1 MQLKPEKLVLPDVAD
16 KSRSKRREAPIEAP
30 AEDAPSDPS
39 APKLRL
45 QKLLADLGVASRRQ
59 CETLIEQGRVEVNGI
74 VRSALPV
81 FIDPFT
87 DRITVDGRHIAIPKP
102 TRRSASTDQAQLEQG
117 FSAKIYLLFHK
128 PSRVLTASA
137 DPVGR
142 VTVSELVDHPMV
154 REGKA
159 RIYPVGRLEW
169 EATGLV
175 LLTNDGQLAH
185 RLTHPSFGVPRVYEV
200 LAKGIFD
207 TQSIQELEDELNRRA
222 QQLARR
228 AGKRPKDRITVQRIT
243 IKDPEEYRAAMDPG
257 ANVKTILHIT
267 VPPGGANSSS
277 FNEDMPTGP
286 GGMPQSNRF
295 GRDVSPAYQSGRRS
309 AEDVRREVGL
319 RVAPHRGMPQDF
331 NPDAPTE
338 RDIHRSAR
346 LGDMLNSI
354 GVKHTRL
361 TQIGLGPLRLTD
373 VRVGMWRPLERH
385 EVTMLKKFASTADR
399 KAPKK

>member
-1 MQLKPEKLVLPDVAD
+1 
-16 KSRSKRREAPIEAP
+16 
-30 AEDAPSDPS
+30 
-39 APKLRL
+39 
-45 QKLLADLGVASRRQ
+45 
-59 CETLIEQGRVEVNGI
+59 
-74 VRSALPV
+74 
-81 FIDPFT
+81 
-87 DRITVDGRHIAIPKP
+87 
-102 TRRSASTDQAQLEQG
+102 
-117 FSAKIYLLFHK
+117 
-128 PSRVLTASA
+128 VLTAST
-137 DPVGR
+137 DPIGR
-142 VTVSELVDHPMV
+142 VTVSELVDHPLV

-243 IKDPEEYRAAMDPG
+243 IKDPEEHRAAMDPG

-267 VPPGGANSSS
+267 VPPGGASSS
-277 FNEDMPTGP
+277 SYNDEAESGGGP
-286 GGMPQSNRF
+286 GGFGSQGSF
-295 GRDVSPAYQSGRRS
+295 GRDVPRGRPGLRGT
-309 AEDVRREVGL
+309 DDIRRQVGL
-319 RVAPHRGMPQDF
+319 RVAPHRGASSYNAPSRGSPPPRGPHDF
-331 NPDAPTE
+331 DDQGPTE

-354 GVKHTRL
+354 GVRHTRV

-385 EVTMLKKFASTADR
+385 EVTMLKKFASAGDKR
-399 KAPKK
+399 AASKSSKK